1 MSGDLISRKMLM
13 KHIEIMSRR
22 WGEDYDVNQVLGDIE
37 DFPVIETDSVVQCKG
52 CRKYD
57 TETQCCKF
65 WPDEGYRHP
74 DHLCAEGE
82 RRDDRE
88 TD

>member
-1 MSGDLISRKMLM
+1 MNDDIISRKALIR
-13 KHIEIMSRR
+13 HIEIMSRR
-22 WGEDYDVNQVLGDIE
+22 WAEDYDVNQVLGDIE
-37 DFPVIETDSVVQCKG
+37 DFPATEVELVVRCKD

-74 DHLCAEGE
+74 DHFCAEGK
-82 RRDDRE
+82 RRDDHE
-88 TD
+88 

>member
-1 MSGDLISRKMLM
+1 MSGDLISRKALT

-22 WGEDYDVNQVLGDIE
+22 WGEDYDANQVLGDIE
-37 DFPVIETDSVVQCKG
+37 DFPATEVELVVLCKD
-52 CRKYD
+52 CCKYD

-74 DHLCAEGE
+74 DHFCAEGKW
-82 RRDDRE
+82 RDDH
-88 TD
+88 D

>member
-1 MSGDLISRKMLM
+1 M
-13 KHIEIMSRR
+13 
-22 WGEDYDVNQVLGDIE
+22 EDQTCNNCAC
-37 DFPVIETDSVVQCKG
+37 DSVCDHNWNGWETCGNWQPVLVRCKD

-74 DHLCAEGE
+74 DHFCAEAE
-82 RRDDRE
+82 QRDGDGHSIQ
-88 TD
+88 